1 MPSKFPVE
9 KKFEIVMESLTSDM
23 PIVRLCRKYGV
34 SVAQFH
40 RWKDK
45 FIESGKKGLGESS
58 GGNEYELQINELKQL
73 IGDQAL
79 VIETFKKTLQ
89 GRRR

>member
-1 MPSKFPVE
+1 MNKSQMPSKFPVE

-45 FIESGKKGLGESS
+45 FIES
-58 GGNEYELQINELKQL
+58 
-73 IGDQAL
+73 
-79 VIETFKKTLQ
+79 
-89 GRRR
+89 